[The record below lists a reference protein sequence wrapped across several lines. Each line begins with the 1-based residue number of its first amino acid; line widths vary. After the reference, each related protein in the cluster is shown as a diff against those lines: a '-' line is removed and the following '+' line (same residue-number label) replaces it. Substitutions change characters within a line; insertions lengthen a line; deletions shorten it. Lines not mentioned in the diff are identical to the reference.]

1 MTPAEGSEMEIR
13 TLGIVGA
20 GLMGTGI
27 AEVAA
32 ASGFPTVLVKVTD
45 GDPSAAQ
52 ARIAR
57 ALGRRVDK
65 GALTAEARDQALGR
79 LTVTRDRDAIGG
91 ADLVIESII
100 EDLGEKRSLIADLIG
115 RTGERA
121 VLATNTSTLRLRDLA
136 APAYQDRLVGMHFF
150 SPVPLMSLVELAHLP
165 ATRPEVVRACRAVI
179 QRMGKTAVP
188 VVDSAGFVVNRLLVP
203 YLVGAIAAYAQGLA
217 GAPEIDTAMK
227 LGCNH
232 PIGPLALCDLIG
244 LDVVLAMSKLL
255 YREFADD
262 RFRPPPLLRRMVHDG
277 HLGRKTGLGFYD
289 YSGAT
294 AVPNAA
300 LAALVNG
307 ELEAAHE
314 LTRRDAGGEFGHA
327 A

>member
-1 MTPAEGSEMEIR
+1 MTHGRAPDLDVRS
-13 TLGIVGA
+13 LGIVGA

-32 ASGFPTVLVKVTD
+32 ASGFRTVLIKVTG
-45 GDPSAAQ
+45 GDPAAPLE
-52 ARIAR
+52 RISR
-57 ALGRRVDK
+57 AL
-65 GALTAEARDQALGR
+65 AR
-79 LTVTRDRDAIGG
+79 LTVTGDRDALVA
-91 ADLVIESII
+91 ADLVVESII
-100 EDLGEKRSLIADLIG
+100 EDLGEKRAVFSDLVQ

-136 APAYQDRLVGMHFF
+136 APSYRDRLVGMHFF
-150 SPVPLMSLVELAHLP
+150 SPVQAMGLVELAHLP
-165 ATRPEVVRACRAVI
+165 DTRPEVVRACQDVI
-179 QRMGKTAVP
+179 GRMGKTAVP

-203 YLVGAIAAYAQGLA
+203 YLVGAVAAYAQGLA
-217 GAPEIDTAMK
+217 GAVEIDTAMK

-232 PIGPLALCDLIG
+232 PVGPLSLCDLIG

-277 HLGRKTGLGFYD
+277 QLGRKTGLGFYD
-289 YSGAT
+289 YSQSPP
-294 AVPNAA
+294 VPNKA
-300 LAALVNG
+300 LYPLIHG
-307 ELEAAHE
+307 ELDE
-314 LTRRDAGGEFGHA
+314 LHGDVGHA

>member
-1 MTPAEGSEMEIR
+1 MTTPADMEIR
-13 TLGIVGA
+13 SLGIVGA

-32 ASGFPTVLVKVTD
+32 ACGFPTVLVKVTD

-52 ARIAR
+52 TRIAR
-57 ALGRRVDK
+57 SLGRRVDK
-65 GALTAEARDQALGR
+65 GSLTAEARDQALGR
-79 LTVTRDRDAIGG
+79 LTVTADRDALGG

-100 EDLGEKRSLIADLIG
+100 EDLGEKRSLLADLLP
-115 RTGERA
+115 RTGDRA

-136 APAYQDRLVGMHFF
+136 TPAYQDRLVGMHFF
-150 SPVPLMSLVELAHLP
+150 SPVPAMSLVELAHLP
-165 ATRPEVVRACRAVI
+165 ATRPEVVQACRVVI
-179 QRMGKTAVP
+179 EQMGKTAVP

-217 GAPEIDTAMK
+217 GAVEIDTAMK

-232 PIGPLALCDLIG
+232 PIGPLALSDLIG

-262 RFRPPPLLRRMVHDG
+262 RFRPPPILRRMVHDG
-277 HLGRKTGLGFYD
+277 QLGRKTRLGFYD
-289 YSGAT
+289 YSAT
-294 AVPNAA
+294 PPVPNKA
-300 LAALVNG
+300 LAALVMG
-307 ELEAAHE
+307 ELED
-314 LTRRDAGGEFGHA
+314 LGHA

>member
-1 MTPAEGSEMEIR
+1 MTTPGTMEIR

-32 ASGFPTVLVKVTD
+32 AAGFPTVLVKVTD
-45 GDPSAAQ
+45 GDPSAA
-52 ARIAR
+52 RGKVAR

-65 GALTAEARDQALGR
+65 GTLTTEACEQALGR
-79 LTVTRDRDAIGG
+79 LTVTGDRDALQG
-91 ADLVIESII
+91 ADLILESII
-100 EDLGEKRSLIADLIG
+100 EDLGEKRSLLRDLVQ
-115 RTGERA
+115 RTGQRA

-150 SPVPLMSLVELAHLP
+150 SPVPAMGLVELAHLP
-165 ATRPEVVRACRAVI
+165 GTRPEVVRACRTVI
-179 QRMGKTAVP
+179 EQMGKTPVP

-203 YLVGAIAAYAQGLA
+203 YLVGAIAAYAQRLA
-217 GAPEIDTAMK
+217 GAIELATAMK

-232 PIGPLALCDLIG
+232 PIGPLALCDLIE

-262 RFRPPPLLRRMVHDG
+262 RFRPPPLLRRMVHDS

-289 YSGAT
+289 YSQSP
-294 AVPNAA
+294 AVPNKA
-300 LAALVNG
+300 LWALICG
-307 ELEAAHE
+307 ELE
-314 LTRRDAGGEFGHA
+314 DFGHA

>member
-1 MTPAEGSEMEIR
+1 MTTPRDMEIR

-32 ASGFPTVLVKVTD
+32 AAGFPTVLVKVTE

-52 ARIAR
+52 GRIAR

-65 GALTAEARDQALGR
+65 GALSAEARDQALAR
-79 LTVTRDRDAIGG
+79 LTVTSDRDALHG
-91 ADLVIESII
+91 ADLIVESII
-100 EDLGEKRSLIADLIG
+100 EDLGEKRSLMRDLVR
-115 RTGERA
+115 RTGEHA

-150 SPVPLMSLVELAHLP
+150 SPVPAMGLVELAHLP
-165 ATRPEVVRACRAVI
+165 GTRPEVVRACRAVI
-179 QRMGKTAVP
+179 EQMGKTAVP

-203 YLVGAIAAYAQGLA
+203 YLIGAVAAYAQGLA
-217 GAPEIDTAMK
+217 GATEIDTAMK

-277 HLGRKTGLGFYD
+277 QLGRKTGLGFYD
-289 YSGAT
+289 YADSPPLPNK
-294 AVPNAA
+294 AVW
-300 LAALVNG
+300 ALVCG
-307 ELEAAHE
+307 ELED
-314 LTRRDAGGEFGHA
+314 LHA